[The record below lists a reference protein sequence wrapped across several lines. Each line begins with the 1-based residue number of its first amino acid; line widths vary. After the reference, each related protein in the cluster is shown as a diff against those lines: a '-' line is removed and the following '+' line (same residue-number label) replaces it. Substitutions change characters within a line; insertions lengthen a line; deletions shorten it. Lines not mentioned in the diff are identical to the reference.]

1 MGQSPFRVPVP
12 PLDRPTRQPDT
23 PSMKSLRSSTASSR
37 EPRNGAGRPKPTPV
51 PLSGFLNL
59 SAASQQTRVPRPYF
73 MPQPFLIA
81 SFRAFPSQRSRAP
94 LEAASCLAVVH
105 RRATARHPQP
115 YRLRFPRRPRRE
127 AQLPGSPE
135 DYELPF
141 HEPKP
146 ASRSPW
152 ATNDGATTPRQL
164 HPLRSFDPSASPFTT
179 TRANPSRRPM
189 LSWIYAPSETFTNLG
204 ASDPSSSED
213 LDTRRHPEALARGPR
228 DSSPWHQVRPSQRG
242 KPRQVSLSQ
251 RPDRF
256 RPDCTASRRQLL
268 LP

>member
-152 ATNDGATTPRQL
+152 ATNDGATTPRQP
-164 HPLRSFDPSASPFTT
+164 HPLRSLIPL
-179 TRANPSRRPM
+179 RVRSRRPERTRADGRCSPGFM
-189 LSWIYAPSETFTNLG
+189 PLQRPSRT
-204 ASDPSSSED
+204 SEPQTRPVPRTWTRAV
-213 LDTRRHPEALARGPR
+213 TRRLLRAAPG
-228 DSSPWHQVRPSQRG
+228 
-242 KPRQVSLSQ
+242 
-251 RPDRF
+251 
-256 RPDCTASRRQLL
+256 TAAPGTR
-268 LP
+268 